1 MSSYREQRRAD
12 AAAQAEQSLKAAE
25 VRAAQ
30 EREDRRLEVEAQLKA
45 RELKAEQQR
54 ADAAAAEERKAAR
67 QREADERAARL
78 AKQSRSDKQAAKK
91 VKQAARAERKAARQ
105 QSLTPGNVYRTGTL
119 ALVTASALGSM
130 PAQILHF
137 AHMSPMLLPLPFA
150 IEGAAW
156 VMAAGVAY
164 ADERGLPG
172 WVRWAL
178 RGFVLAAAGFAASI
192 NYGYGK
198 NIAGLSEAD
207 QTTAGIGLAA
217 VSLLGPLLFEVR
229 QWVGTLSAKTG
240 TAEEKK
246 RRREEKKAEAQRREH
261 LARRRKDHKD
271 IAKEADRL
279 LSAMPYG
286 AITEEEAFS
295 TAWQIK
301 HGAQQGLSAD
311 VFSRVTNARVQLGA
325 AFELGEHVRPE
336 LVRSGMLASAY
347 NPLPGRLAQGIPTL
361 GPSVP
366 LPALQ
371 RSSEGATALAGIGM
385 YGTEGASEKAREN
398 AIQKPGGNTDGNAGG
413 NGPRGRSDEELEAL
427 LPKAL
432 KVAAE
437 LVAEGN
443 QISAAALSKRVG
455 IRRDDARRL
464 RDRVIAER
472 KLKLVDGQGAD
483 AAVGA

>member
-1 MSSYREQRRAD
+1 MSTYREERRAD
-12 AAAQAEQSLKAAE
+12 AAAQAD
-25 VRAAQ
+25 RD
-30 EREDRRLEVEAQLKA
+30 REDRRLEVEAQLKA
-45 RELKAEQQR
+45 REIKAEQQR
-54 ADAAAAEERKAAR
+54 ADAAAAAERKAAR

-78 AKQSRSDKQAAKK
+78 AKQARADKQAAKK
-91 VKQAARAERKAARQ
+91 AKQAARAERRAARQ
-105 QSLTPGNVYRTGTL
+105 QALTPGNVYRTGTL

-137 AHMSPMLLPLPFA
+137 ADMSPMLLPLPFA

-178 RGFVLAAAGFAASI
+178 RALVLAAAGFAASI

-198 NIAGLSEAD
+198 SIEGLSEAD

-229 QWVGTLSAKTG
+229 QWVSTLSAKTG

-246 RRREEKKAEAQRREH
+246 RRREEKKAEAARREH

-271 IAKEADRL
+271 IALEADRL

-286 AITEEEAFS
+286 EITEEEAFAA
-295 TAWQIK
+295 AWRIK
-301 HGAQQGLSAD
+301 TGTEPGLSAAI
-311 VFSRVTNARVQLGA
+311 FAETTNARVQLGA

-336 LVRSGMLASAY
+336 LVRAGMLASLY
-347 NPLPGRLAQGIPTL
+347 NPLPGRLAQGIPAL
-361 GPSVP
+361 GPSTP

-371 RSSEGATALAGIGM
+371 RPSEGATALAGIGM
-385 YGTEGASEKAREN
+385 YGSEGASEKAREKGSQN
-398 AIQKPGGNTDGNAGG
+398 PGGNTDGKADG
-413 NGPRGRSDEELEAL
+413 NGPRGRSDKELEAL
-427 LPKAL
+427 LPQAL

-443 QISAAALSKRVG
+443 QISAAALAKRVG

-472 KLKLVDGQGAD
+472 KLKLVEGQGAD

>member
-1 MSSYREQRRAD
+1 MSNYREERRAD
-12 AAAQAEQSLKAAE
+12 ATAQAERELKAAE

-30 EREDRRLEVEAQLKA
+30 EREDRRLELETKLKA
-45 RELKAEQQR
+45 KEIAAEQRRKDNEVKAEQAR
-54 ADAAAAEERKAAR
+54 KDADAKRR
-67 QREADERAARL
+67 QEQADKR
-78 AKQSRSDKQAAKK
+78 
-91 VKQAARAERKAARQ
+91 ARQ
-105 QSLTPGNVYRTGTL
+105 QEKERASAARRARIGKLTGWLNANP
-119 ALVTASALGSM
+119 VTAFVAFVMVCSIVPAIISQVGALSDAKVNVVLAALLSAMLEGTAWALTFM
-130 PAQILHF
+130 GKQAEDAERPAGKYRVATWATAFL
-137 AHMSPMLLPLPFA
+137 
-150 IEGAAW
+150 
-156 VMAAGVAY
+156 AAGVNYWHWA
-164 ADERGLPG
+164 ETLPQDK
-172 WVRWAL
+172 WVAVV
-178 RGFVLAAAGFAASI
+178 FAGSSLIAIYLWDMKTHGSH
-192 NYGYGK
+192 GK
-198 NIAGLSEAD
+198 
-207 QTTAGIGLAA
+207 T
-217 VSLLGPLLFEVR
+217 
-229 QWVGTLSAKTG
+229 K
-240 TAEEKK
+240 EE
-246 RRREEKKAEAQRREH
+246 RREEKARREH
-261 LARRRKDHKD
+261 LAARRKDHKD

-295 TAWQIK
+295 TAWQIT

-371 RSSEGATALAGIGM
+371 RPSEGTTALAGIGM
-385 YGTEGASEKAREN
+385 YGPEGASEKAREN
-398 AIQKPGGNTDGNAGG
+398 ASQKPGGNTDGNAGG

-464 RDRVIAER
+464 RDRVITER
-472 KLKLVDGQGAD
+472 KLKLVDGQGD
-483 AAVGA
+483 AAMGA